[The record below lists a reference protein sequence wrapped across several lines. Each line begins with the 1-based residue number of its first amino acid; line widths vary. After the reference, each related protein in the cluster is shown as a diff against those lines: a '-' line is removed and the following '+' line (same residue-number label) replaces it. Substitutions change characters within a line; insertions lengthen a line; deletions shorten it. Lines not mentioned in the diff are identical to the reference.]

1 MKKKYLIKCWLLI
14 LVLFI
19 YIHKAFSQNFAPG
32 TAILEEYGR
41 RGQLLEDGL
50 DSLYQQGLRP
60 DLSIQSLFLA
70 PQKESES
77 KKISYTVFPVQ
88 STMLYNSKRPY
99 GYGGFGMHNGRG
111 YEQYFSAGVYGR
123 LGFLHLQ
130 LQPEFVF
137 AQNKSYQGFGSNFSS
152 QVLKDRFHYWNR
164 NDKPELL
171 ALGNSSRLWWGQ
183 SSLTARFG
191 GFETGIST
199 RTIWWG
205 PGQWNSLTFSGN
217 SEGFPHLT
225 LHAHRP
231 LKTFMGH
238 FEGQLILG
246 RLESSGMNA
255 SQNEELNELYFL
267 PLDDDWRY
275 LNAINVSYQ
284 PKWVPGLH
292 IGFIRTFQQYS
303 AKQGD
308 QFRDYFPIF
317 DAFQKKEFFE
327 DGNSVAFDRE
337 ARDQQATLFFK
348 FLNHKAKFEI
358 YGEYGRRDH
367 ALTWR
372 DAILNPE
379 HSRAY
384 LMGFQK
390 LVSLRRQNSYL
401 QIKAEILHQQESVNR
416 YIRYE
421 GLGGRTPWAAHY
433 QVRGFT
439 NRGKALGSG
448 IGTGSNSQTFEVAY
462 VEDFN
467 KLGIMVERIANH
479 QDFYYRAFGQKSE
492 MLPWVDFTIGVLAN
506 RKWKN
511 FLIGS
516 QFQLVNGT
524 NYQWQSD
531 SSTSELFPKGK
542 DLLSIHGKIHLVYLI
557 AKINK

>member
-1 MKKKYLIKCWLLI
+1 MTNKYQLQKGVSILIFFFGI
-14 LVLFI
+14 I
-19 YIHKAFSQNFAPG
+19 NAFSQNLAPG

-41 RGQLLEDGL
+41 REQLLIGGL
-50 DSLYQQGLRP
+50 DSLKQDGLRP
-60 DLSIQSLFLA
+60 DLSLQSLFLS
-70 PQKESES
+70 PQKKSES
-77 KKISYTVFPVQ
+77 KISYSVFPIQ
-88 STMLYNSKRPY
+88 STLLYNSKRPY

-111 YEQYFSAGVYGR
+111 YEQYISAGVYGR

-130 LQPEFVF
+130 VQPEFVF
-137 AQNKSYQGFGSNFSS
+137 AQNKRYQGFGSDFPT
-152 QVLKDRFHYWNR
+152 QVLNDRFHYWNR

-171 ALGNSSRLWWGQ
+171 AEGSSTRFWWGQ
-183 SSLTARFG
+183 SSLTARLG
-191 GFETGIST
+191 GFEMGIST

-205 PGQWNSLTFSGN
+205 PGQWSSLTFSGN

-225 LHAHRP
+225 LNSHRP
-231 LKTFMGH
+231 LKTFLGH

-246 RLESSGMNA
+246 RLESSGMAA
-255 SQNEELNELYFL
+255 SQDEALNDSFFL
-267 PLDDDWRY
+267 PLDNDWRY
-275 LNAINVSYQ
+275 LNAINISYQ
-284 PKWVPGLH
+284 PKWVPGLYL
-292 IGFIRTFQQYS
+292 GFIRTFQQYS
-303 AKQGD
+303 AKQGN

-317 DAFQKKEFFE
+317 DAFQKKEFFQ
-327 DGNSVAFDRE
+327 DGNSVAFDNE

-348 FLNHKAKFEI
+348 FLNKKAKFEI

-390 LVSLRRQNSYL
+390 LVSLGKKNTYL
-401 QIKAEILHQQESVNR
+401 QIRSEILHQQESVNR

-448 IGTGSNSQTFEVAY
+448 IGTGSNSQTFEVA
-462 VEDFN
+462 VVDDFN

-479 QDFYYRAFGQKSE
+479 QDFYYRAFGQDSE
-492 MLPWVDFTIGVLAN
+492 MLPWIDFTIGIQAN

-511 FLIGS
+511 FLLGS

-531 SSTSELFPKGK
+531 SSTSALFPKGK
-542 DLLSIHGKIHLVYLI
+542 DMLSFHSKIHLVYLMN
-557 AKINK
+557 ASK